1 MQPQKEDIKP
11 KTEKQQSDCELD
23 RGSQEKVDRESSVES
38 KKLEPPIE
46 NEIKHEHK
54 VIKLLKINQTSI
66 KSIKFLSVQNQEAK
80 EKKQQQFRV
89 ISVDSLTQQY
99 QQKRKERQGTS

>member
-11 KTEKQQSDCELD
+11 KTDKQQSDCELD
-23 RGSQEKVDRESSVES
+23 RSNQEKVDRESSVES

-54 VIKLLKINQTSI
+54 VI
-66 KSIKFLSVQNQEAK
+66 
-80 EKKQQQFRV
+80 
-89 ISVDSLTQQY
+89 
-99 QQKRKERQGTS
+99 